1 MKFTVLPVLV
11 AFLIGLACMPG
22 LNIYQICA
30 WNCGTVKTEP
40 WRSKLSALAGVPRM
54 VALFTRCRTWLAEL
68 TDVPLFAS
76 QIGAV
81 GNIKQLLQDEADP
94 AERRRAARHRRYR
107 RPRRTDGAASG
118 ASSGNAETGGL
129 LVRNEWNTSLLTACR
144 KIGKLAPK
152 CFSMPSATAATASK
166 RPSSTK
172 PRARPAP
179 AGAACRSTA
188 VRKRRR

>member
-81 GNIKQLLQDEADP
+81 GNIRRREAGHARRSHAGDGLPGVQRDGPPRPRRQHP
-94 AERRRAARHRRYR
+94 AERHRPHVIAADRRSRMR
-107 RPRRTDGAASG
+107 
-118 ASSGNAETGGL
+118 
-129 LVRNEWNTSLLTACR
+129 
-144 KIGKLAPK
+144 
-152 CFSMPSATAATASK
+152 
-166 RPSSTK
+166 
-172 PRARPAP
+172 
-179 AGAACRSTA
+179 
-188 VRKRRR
+188 